1 MRNPS
6 ATAGL
11 LIVLVFV
18 VGAVFAPLLQTHDPQ
33 AQNLLEMR
41 QGPSAEHLLGTD
53 QLGRD
58 IFSRLLYGARISL
71 SVGVASV
78 LLASL
83 VGIPLGL
90 VSGYQGGNVE
100 RVIMRLLDILLSF
113 PRILL
118 AILVISVLGPGL
130 LNMMLAIG
138 TWTVPIIARIVR
150 SSAINVRRSEFVTA
164 AKALGTSDLAI
175 MFKHVLPNCL
185 GPLLVTASLSIATAI
200 LTESGLSFL
209 GLGVPPGTPAWGLMM
224 ANGREVMRAA
234 PHIIVSPGIAVALIV
249 LAFNFVGDG
258 LRQVT
263 DPRSRA

>member
-1 MRNPS
+1 SFLRNPS

-41 QGPSAEHLLGTD
+41 QRPSAEHLLGTD

-150 SSAINVRRSEFVTA
+150 S
-164 AKALGTSDLAI
+164 
-175 MFKHVLPNCL
+175 
-185 GPLLVTASLSIATAI
+185 
-200 LTESGLSFL
+200 
-209 GLGVPPGTPAWGLMM
+209 
-224 ANGREVMRAA
+224 
-234 PHIIVSPGIAVALIV
+234 
-249 LAFNFVGDG
+249 
-258 LRQVT
+258 
-263 DPRSRA
+263 